1 MCLEQEGDR
10 GYNVRVTNE
19 VSDTVKREITQGLFK
34 IHGADKGIA
43 VACKFVFFETC
54 EEILLHDRG
63 VLFIACL

>member
-1 MCLEQEGDR
+1 MCLDQEGNTLF
-10 GYNVRVTNE
+10 NVRSI
-19 VSDTVKREITQGLFK
+19 SDTVKREITEGLAQ

-54 EEILLHDRG
+54 EEILLDDRG

>member
-1 MCLEQEGDR
+1 MCLEQEG
-10 GYNVRVTNE
+10 NTLFKVSSI
-19 VSDTVKREITQGLFK
+19 SDTVKREITQALTK

-43 VACKFVFFETC
+43 VACKFVYFETC

>member
-1 MCLEQEGDR
+1 MCLEQEGER
-10 GYNVRVTNE
+10 LSIANE
-19 VSDTVKREITQGLFK
+19 ISDTVKREITQALTK

-43 VACKFVFFETC
+43 VACKFVYFETC